1 MAKQAEDPAMTRVRA
16 LFEAS
21 GMTMDE
27 LGLKMGYPPDSAR
40 KSVWQFLRTS
50 DPRIGM
56 LRRFALAMGKTVE
69 ELVGERKGEPKKSQT
84 SGKKRIAET
93 SVN

>member
-1 MAKQAEDPAMTRVRA
+1 MAKPTDDPAMTRVRA

-27 LGLKMGYPPDSAR
+27 LGLKMGYPPESAR

-50 DPRIGM
+50 DPRISM
-56 LRRFALAMGKTVE
+56 LRRFASAMDIAFVEPLAD
-69 ELVGERKGEPKKSQT
+69 LP
-84 SGKKRIAET
+84 GKKADKLTREK
-93 SVN
+93 S